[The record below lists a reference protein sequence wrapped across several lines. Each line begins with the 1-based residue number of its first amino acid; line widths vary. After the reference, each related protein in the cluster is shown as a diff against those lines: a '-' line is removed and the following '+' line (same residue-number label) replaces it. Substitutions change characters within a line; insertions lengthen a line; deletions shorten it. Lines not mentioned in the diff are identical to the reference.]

1 MMDILNPNRSIADKF
16 ETRTVVK
23 KNGEN
28 ISGILSSETG
38 TTVTVTN
45 LGGLQTTIVRND
57 IEKVDASDNSA
68 MPAGL
73 EAGISSKEMADLLA
87 FLKGQK

>member
-45 LGGLQTTIVRND
+45 PGGLQTTIVRND

>member
-16 ETRTVVK
+16 ERRTVVK

-57 IEKVDASDNSA
+57 IEKVEASDNSA
-68 MPAGL
+68 KPAGL
-73 EAGISSKEMADLLA
+73 EAGISLKEMADLLA

>member
-16 ETRTVVK
+16 ERRTVVK